1 MHAVHTAR
9 RGCIQ
14 GKDTWI
20 DGREEAFEQM
30 RRHMEA
36 QGGFAA
42 ADDQTLSLGTFLVS
56 YLPSTGTF
64 PGFHLPYW
72 LGTLCCSTSI
82 FLSSA
87 VS

>member
-42 ADDQTLSLGTFLVS
+42 ADDQTL
-56 YLPSTGTF
+56 
-64 PGFHLPYW
+64 
-72 LGTLCCSTSI
+72 
-82 FLSSA
+82 
-87 VS
+87 